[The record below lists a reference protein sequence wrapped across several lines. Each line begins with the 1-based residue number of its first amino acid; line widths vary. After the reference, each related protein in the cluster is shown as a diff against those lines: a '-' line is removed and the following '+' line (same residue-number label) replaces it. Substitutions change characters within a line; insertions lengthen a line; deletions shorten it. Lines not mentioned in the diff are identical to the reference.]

1 MKINIVLGIGAKM
14 LSFFFVP
21 GFCSL
26 PEASSCH
33 IFFLLLF
40 MLSISRFPKKI
51 IDIPVYVIFNN
62 SPLFSQ
68 VTVHLFFGLFI
79 LGFALAMLVIGVKT
93 HSECPVEPMVP
104 GYLIGE
110 SE

>member
-1 MKINIVLGIGAKM
+1 MFLVFVLFQKPAVAI
-14 LSFFFVP
+14 FFF
-21 GFCSL
+21 FY
-26 PEASSCH
+26 
-33 IFFLLLF
+33 FLCF
-40 MLSISRFPKKI
+40 RFPDFQKKT